1 MPNEL
6 IHRARML
13 PLLAACAFAAACA
26 TPEPPAAAP
35 AAATASAPIAPPAV
49 EATAAGGADNGLTG
63 TQSTESA
70 GGPMAPAPL
79 AVQVAPYSHG
89 QHSGAGSGGGPR
101 HLGHASLRMDAGLYR
116 CELNRRVMVRRVAD
130 DGMSMV
136 INWDGKDHTLDA
148 VQARTGALRYEN
160 PKQGLMWLVI
170 VGKSMLLD
178 TRKGQQLANECKL

>member
-1 MPNEL
+1 MSNEVN
-6 IHRARML
+6 HRSRML
-13 PLLAACAFAAACA
+13 PLLAACALVAACA
-26 TPEPPAAAP
+26 TPEPAVQSSG
-35 AAATASAPIAPPAV
+35 AAATSATPP
-49 EATAAGGADNGLTG
+49 TAAVGTSDNNLAG
-63 TQSTESA
+63 TQSTDSA

-79 AVQVAPYSHG
+79 PDQAVQAAPYSHG
-89 QHSGAGSGGGPR
+89 QLSGAGSGGGPR

-136 INWDGKDHTLDA
+136 ISWDGKDHTLDA